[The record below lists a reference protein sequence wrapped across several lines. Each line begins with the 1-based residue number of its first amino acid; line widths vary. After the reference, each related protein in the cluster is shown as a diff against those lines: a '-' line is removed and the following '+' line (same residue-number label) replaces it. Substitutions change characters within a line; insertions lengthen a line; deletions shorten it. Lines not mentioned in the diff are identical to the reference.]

1 MGREYVTALKES
13 LEKKLKVLEE
23 LYRLCLS
30 QSELLSKE
38 ELDYEA
44 FDTLV
49 DEKDIC
55 IEKLEKLDEGFEIV
69 YNRVKPELESN
80 KAMYAAEIKAM
91 QELIV
96 KITDKSTSITALEE
110 RNKKSVTATIKR
122 DKKGLSESKRSVSVA
137 MNYYKSMNG
146 INVPDSQYLDK
157 KK

>member
-30 QSELLSKE
+30 QSELLNKE

-110 RNKKSVTATIKR
+110 RNKKGVTATLKR

>member
-110 RNKKSVTATIKR
+110 RNKKGVTATIKR

>member
-23 LYRLCLS
+23 LYRLCIS
-30 QSELLSKE
+30 QSELLGKE

-80 KAMYAAEIKAM
+80 KAMYAVEIKAM

>member
-1 MGREYVTALKES
+1 MGREYVTALKEG

-69 YNRVKPELESN
+69 YNRVKSELESN
-80 KAMYAAEIKAM
+80 KAVYAAEIKAM

-110 RNKKSVTATIKR
+110 RNKKSVTATIK
-122 DKKGLSESKRSVSVA
+122 LSL
-137 MNYYKSMNG
+137 
-146 INVPDSQYLDK
+146 IHI
-157 KK
+157 